1 MQKQS
6 SSSSN
11 ANGNATEKKSSNN
24 NKKLQQIDKQFY
36 SEFLSFQYDKED
48 DEEYT
53 LSYRPKIK
61 SKRFQKQERE
71 QREGLYIRAKF
82 RFITSQDQVSD
93 TSIYSPLKQLSWEK
107 IIQVIF
113 PTQKGEITCPICMND
128 QHQIIAPQITPCGH
142 IYCYYCYLRHD
153 DISDTKNYCP
163 LCGEFA
169 PNCDLKSAKIVEYE
183 TCKDQISFQLL
194 MRQEN
199 EQIVYRADTLSEDPQ
214 FSKIMI
220 AKPQYIVNDIL
231 KKERDELNNFLL
243 ECISSQET
251 WNIPYIEQAL
261 KINQQKSEKYEKLI
275 LQEEQ
280 QRVYDQV
287 KLKKKSS
294 KQQSNESSGQQQQS
308 SDETNFFFKQLTQQQ
323 IKKSQI
329 HYFYQEKNGQLI
341 FLNPINNKYLF
352 EEFNKENK
360 LPLHEITTKLISL
373 QNSCADQNLLKRYPY
388 LKHLP
393 PYSDILLAE
402 VDMNGLI
409 NPENVKKNDAELA
422 AIHQKVKEKEER
434 ELKKMQKN
442 RKMSDNPY
450 GQFYDREQYLQYGL
464 ITFPPQKMPTEE
476 KHYPTL
482 QQSQSLPQQIQVDEE
497 QKQQIEKSRKK
508 EDFEDGEDDY
518 VIMSKNG
525 QLPTNYVDKQSR
537 QKIKQMQ
544 NETYFPSLGG
554 LQSIP
559 EKTQQSKKKSSSEIH
574 VDNNKVNSELVN
586 QQTQNQEQINEIN
599 NQEINIQLQKQNE
612 LKQVIVDEKNNVI
625 IDGDQIYDQW
635 NQEQILQNAKQKST
649 NNQDTTAEGNK
660 KHGNKN
666 KKQNKKVVIDGN
678 FFF

>member
-6 SSSSN
+6 SSSSS
-11 ANGNATEKKSSNN
+11 ANGNTTEKKSSNN
-24 NKKLQQIDKQFY
+24 NKKLQLIDKQFY

-71 QREGLYIRAKF
+71 QREGLYLRAKF

-93 TSIYSPLKQLSWEK
+93 TSIYSPMKQLCWDK

-113 PTQKGEITCPICMND
+113 PTQKGVITCPICMND
-128 QHQIIAPQITPCGH
+128 QNQIIAPQITPCGH

-163 LCGEFA
+163 LCGELA

-199 EQIVYRADTLSEDPQ
+199 EQIVYRADTLTEDPQ

-220 AKPQYIVNDIL
+220 AKPHYIVNDIL

-280 QRVYDQV
+280 QHIQNQL

-294 KQQSNESSGQQQQS
+294 KQPQNEGTTQQS
-308 SDETNFFFKQLTQQQ
+308 SDESNFFFKQLTQNQ

-352 EEFNKENK
+352 EELNKENK

-434 ELKKMQKN
+434 ELKKILKN

-450 GQFYDREQYLQYGL
+450 GQFYDREQFLQYGL

-482 QQSQSLPQQIQVDEE
+482 QSSSSLPQQVQIDEE
-497 QKQQIEKSRKK
+497 QKQQVEKSKKK
-508 EDFEDGEDDY
+508 EDFDDGQDDY

-537 QKIKQMQ
+537 EKIKQMQ

-554 LQSIP
+554 MQSIA
-559 EKTQQSKKKSSSEIH
+559 ETTQQNKNKSSSEIN
-574 VDNNKVNSELVN
+574 VDSIKSNSDSVD
-586 QQTQNQEQINEIN
+586 QQAQKEQQINEIN
-599 NQEINIQLQKQNE
+599 SQQINAEIQKQKEQN
-612 LKQVIVDEKNNVI
+612 QVIVDEQNNII
-625 IDGDQIYDQW
+625 IDGDKIYDQW
-635 NQEQILQNAKQKST
+635 NQQQVLINAKLKST
-649 NNQDTTAEGNK
+649 NNKDSTAEGNK
-660 KHGNKN
+660 TQGNKN

>member
-6 SSSSN
+6 SSGSN
-11 ANGNATEKKSSNN
+11 ANGNTTEKKSSNN
-24 NKKLQQIDKQFY
+24 NKKLQLIDKQFY

-71 QREGLYIRAKF
+71 QREGLYLRAKF

-93 TSIYSPLKQLSWEK
+93 TSIYSPMKQLSWEK
-107 IIQVIF
+107 IIQVIY

-128 QHQIIAPQITPCGH
+128 QNQIIAPQITPCGH

-199 EQIVYRADTLSEDPQ
+199 EQIVYRADTLTEDPQ
-214 FSKIMI
+214 FSKITI
-220 AKPQYIVNDIL
+220 AKPNYIVNDIL

-280 QRVYDQV
+280 QRIQNQL

-294 KQQSNESSGQQQQS
+294 KQPQNENLATQQPS
-308 SDETNFFFKQLTQQQ
+308 EESNFFFKSLTQQQ

-352 EEFNKENK
+352 EELNKENK
-360 LPLHEITTKLISL
+360 IPQNEITTKLISL
-373 QNSCADQNLLKRYPY
+373 QNSCADQNLLRRYPY

-482 QQSQSLPQQIQVDEE
+482 QSSSSIPQQAQIDEE
-497 QKQQIEKSRKK
+497 QKQQVEKSKKK
-508 EDFEDGEDDY
+508 EEFDDGEDDY

-544 NETYFPSLGG
+544 NENYFPSLGG

-559 EKTQQSKKKSSSEIH
+559 EKAQQTKKKSSSEIH
-574 VDNNKVNSELVN
+574 VDSMKVSGEQVD
-586 QQTQNQEQINEIN
+586 QQTQNESQINEIN
-599 NQEINIQLQKQNE
+599 TQQINTEIQKQNE
-612 LKQVIVDEKNNVI
+612 QKQVIVDEKNNVI

-635 NQEQILQNAKQKST
+635 NQEQILQNAKLTSK
-649 NNQDTTAEGNK
+649 NNQDSTAEGNK